1 MIFLFLS
8 ELFYHEKANDM
19 VIAVARSLL
28 SAIFLKQGNVTFGKD
43 SNVSQMFRGIF
54 KLRQSLI

>member
-1 MIFLFLS
+1 MIIFFLS

-28 SAIFLKQGNVTFGKD
+28 STIFLKQSNVTFGKD
-43 SNVSQMFRGIF
+43 SNVIQMFRGIF
-54 KLRQSLI
+54 KLRQSLL